1 MMNDEQIANDL
12 AQCHRLI
19 DYFGMSDTIYAH
31 ASARL
36 SSEEKGFLMTP
47 FGLLFD
53 EISAGDLLNMDANGR
68 LLRAS
73 AHLPNAAGFVIHSA
87 IYSQRKD
94 VACVIHSHSLASV
107 AVSALAEGLLPLSQP
122 AMEFYGRISYHDYE
136 GLAVDMKERETLARD
151 LGKNHAMVLRNHG
164 VIVTGTTV
172 PAAFERLYYLEQACK
187 IQLQA
192 MACNTSLSMP
202 SPEICERTAKQYEI
216 TGMLPKGTRLWQ
228 AMSRMLQRQDAARQS
243 GGLPA
248 MLKAAQ

>member
-1 MMNDEQIANDL
+1 MNDEQIANDL